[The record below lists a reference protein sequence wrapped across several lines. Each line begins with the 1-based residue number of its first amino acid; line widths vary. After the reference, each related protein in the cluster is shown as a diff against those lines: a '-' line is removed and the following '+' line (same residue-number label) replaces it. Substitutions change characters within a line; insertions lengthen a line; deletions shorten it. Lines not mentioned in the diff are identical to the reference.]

1 METLPLKDIHL
12 PQPIDF
18 WPPAPGWWL
27 LAVLLPLLALLI
39 RFVYKRMRLRTAAK
53 TAAKLLAEIRLNNQ
67 SDSGQTLAALSALL
81 RRVAISTAPRQDV
94 ASLRGAAWL
103 AYLDRSLADAP
114 FSQGP
119 GRCLADGHYRQ
130 TPPAEAELEALFEL
144 CERWLK
150 QQAKKP

>member
-1 METLPLKDIHL
+1 MEPLPLKDIHL
-12 PQPIDF
+12 PDSVAF

-27 LAVLLPLLALLI
+27 LAVLLPLLIFLC
-39 RFVYKRMRLRTAAK
+39 RYFYKRIRRQTAAK
-53 TAAKLLAEIRLNNQ
+53 TAAKLLSAIRR
-67 SDSGQTLAALSALL
+67 DSGADARQTLAALSALL
-81 RRVAISTAPRQDV
+81 RRVAISTAPRSDV
-94 ASLRGAAWL
+94 ASLRGEAWL
-103 AYLDRSLADAP
+103 SYLDQFLPDAP

-130 TPPAEAELEALFEL
+130 TPPADAELEALFEL